1 MKKLFII
8 LQSTFICLAMILVGF
23 VFGNG
28 ATVNADSTESKVYAN
43 DFYTIAYEN
52 NEFKLLLNADLT
64 VYKNLKAED
73 LTALKDNLA
82 SVIYAAILDDLDF
95 TELAAATTATS
106 SNPLFGDVDMSLIG
120 SIIGGQL
127 TDVDKVDEALSGNK
141 YDVLIEYY
149 VDRYVDAYVEA
160 NVGASVEDTLVEV
173 QTQLTETIQK
183 TVEEVYKDVDGEDL
197 SEYAPLVDVASKV
210 ENIVTQVQENKQ
222 NDTQIN
228 VSLGDVKDIINIVND
243 KQVIVDVIN
252 EIQVKDEISDIIV
265 NSTPEEAVDFITNVE
280 MDTIIE
286 VYKNVEI
293 SKEEVKDII
302 TNVGTDN
309 LIDIVDKVGIDSI
322 KDLANAMDFTKE
334 ELKETITNSVADI
347 SVASIIKTIKFI
359 SVDGAK
365 VYEEGQFVAAGLGTI
380 VKKLPKLSEIATLS
394 DDKMNWSWN
403 IKASTILGD
412 VEFKLTVGFKGN
424 CSYIRKLA
432 QELADVID
440 VKVENGVYF
449 VEINS
454 PEKLSNILLRLTNTG
469 ALSDDVKHALFAN
482 LFGTVDNLYQNITD
496 KTLAEYIEV
505 LKQVDYKVVVANLYN
520 AEKLNSVFGTDKFTD
535 EKLDAFVD
543 EVCGLISKAA
553 AYDYDDVK
561 ALVGKYVDISKLDDT
576 AVETLVNKASTV
588 LKEIDA
594 LSIDSALIREF
605 IDPNSK
611 YTNEN
616 VYDYLDKL
624 ENYEGYYN
632 KALELVE
639 KLYNKVPD
647 RYKDNT
653 VLDFYQGNGKFNY
666 TGTVNLELEKVL
678 TTINKNYG
686 QKVYDALSILFDTL
700 PEKLNVSITLN
711 IKNVYSVTYHV
722 GNEII
727 EGMLPAG
734 ADVAFFANRTEIDG
748 NAITKWVDK
757 DGTEYTTMPNYDVE
771 LYACAEYVA
780 SIESGVN
787 KKYDGKPF
795 TLKVNIEPAA
805 PYTYQW
811 YKNGVAVYGA
821 TKETLDVIN
830 VADSGTYYC
839 VVTLG
844 NTVYTTNSVEVVI
857 ERGFID
863 LRDAVWAYPHPFDY
877 TGQQYEVK
885 LVGTLANVT
894 VSYIG
899 NKATN
904 AGKYIAQA
912 VFTYDEANYVLSEKI
927 VTLSW
932 EIRKAKIY
940 VEGLEWNY
948 VNPFTYDE
956 ASHEVKLT
964 NVPANLTV
972 AYEGNVATNAGKYTA
987 KAVVS
992 CADANYELIG
1002 GTSELTWE
1010 IAKGK
1015 IDVSGLSWK
1024 YSKGFTYNGAEFG
1037 VELNGTVKGATPK
1050 YENNKATKAG
1060 KYVAKVTF
1068 EYDQANYELTG
1079 EVEDLT
1085 WEIRKAKI
1093 DVTKVEWNY
1102 SGAFTEDG
1110 TEKQV
1115 SLKADSIPAGVTV
1128 AYENNKATAAGK
1140 YVAVAKFALNDT
1152 DNYELVGTDAKLSWE
1167 IKAKTVDPEPHK
1179 HVFVDGVCE
1188 CGEKDPNYV
1197 EPEVGK
1203 KEFEVKD
1210 ENGKVVVTI
1219 TSQDGVVAAEV
1230 SLKELNAK
1238 DYDLDLEALFG
1249 EDKVAKLLAVYDIEF
1264 LDENGKPL
1272 ELTGEFTVKLL
1283 LSEEHKDLEGLT
1295 VVHIAE
1301 DGTTTEHTA
1310 KVEGEYITFSTTHFS
1325 VYSLVQVK
1333 DAPSNAW
1340 VIWLVIILLIAIVVP
1355 VVFIVIKKK
1364 NK

>member
-1 MKKLFII
+1 
-8 LQSTFICLAMILVGF
+8 
-23 VFGNG
+23 
-28 ATVNADSTESKVYAN
+28 
-43 DFYTIAYEN
+43 
-52 NEFKLLLNADLT
+52 
-64 VYKNLKAED
+64 
-73 LTALKDNLA
+73 
-82 SVIYAAILDDLDF
+82 
-95 TELAAATTATS
+95 
-106 SNPLFGDVDMSLIG
+106 
-120 SIIGGQL
+120 
-127 TDVDKVDEALSGNK
+127 
-141 YDVLIEYY
+141 
-149 VDRYVDAYVEA
+149 
-160 NVGASVEDTLVEV
+160 
-173 QTQLTETIQK
+173 
-183 TVEEVYKDVDGEDL
+183 
-197 SEYAPLVDVASKV
+197 
-210 ENIVTQVQENKQ
+210 
-222 NDTQIN
+222 
-228 VSLGDVKDIINIVND
+228 
-243 KQVIVDVIN
+243 
-252 EIQVKDEISDIIV
+252 
-265 NSTPEEAVDFITNVE
+265 
-280 MDTIIE
+280 
-286 VYKNVEI
+286 
-293 SKEEVKDII
+293 
-302 TNVGTDN
+302 
-309 LIDIVDKVGIDSI
+309 
-322 KDLANAMDFTKE
+322 
-334 ELKETITNSVADI
+334 
-347 SVASIIKTIKFI
+347 
-359 SVDGAK
+359 
-365 VYEEGQFVAAGLGTI
+365 
-380 VKKLPKLSEIATLS
+380 
-394 DDKMNWSWN
+394 
-403 IKASTILGD
+403 
-412 VEFKLTVGFKGN
+412 
-424 CSYIRKLA
+424 
-432 QELADVID
+432 
-440 VKVENGVYF
+440 
-449 VEINS
+449 
-454 PEKLSNILLRLTNTG
+454 
-469 ALSDDVKHALFAN
+469 
-482 LFGTVDNLYQNITD
+482 
-496 KTLAEYIEV
+496 
-505 LKQVDYKVVVANLYN
+505 
-520 AEKLNSVFGTDKFTD
+520 
-535 EKLDAFVD
+535 
-543 EVCGLISKAA
+543 
-553 AYDYDDVK
+553 
-561 ALVGKYVDISKLDDT
+561 
-576 AVETLVNKASTV
+576 
-588 LKEIDA
+588 
-594 LSIDSALIREF
+594 
-605 IDPNSK
+605 
-611 YTNEN
+611 
-616 VYDYLDKL
+616 
-624 ENYEGYYN
+624 
-632 KALELVE
+632 
-639 KLYNKVPD
+639 
-647 RYKDNT
+647 
-653 VLDFYQGNGKFNY
+653 
-666 TGTVNLELEKVL
+666 
-678 TTINKNYG
+678 
-686 QKVYDALSILFDTL
+686 
-700 PEKLNVSITLN
+700 
-711 IKNVYSVTYHV
+711 
-722 GNEII
+722 
-727 EGMLPAG
+727 
-734 ADVAFFANRTEIDG
+734 
-748 NAITKWVDK
+748 
-757 DGTEYTTMPNYDVE
+757 MPNYDVE

-811 YKNGVAVYGA
+811 YKNGVAVDGA

-857 ERGFID
+857 EKGFID

-1115 SLKADSIPAGVTV
+1115 SLKADSIPVGVTV

-1219 TSQDGVVAAEV
+1219 TSKDGVVATEV

-1249 EDKVAKLLAVYDIEF
+1249 EDKAAKLLAVYDIEF

>member
-482 LFGTVDNLYQNITD
+482 LYQ
-496 KTLAEYIEV
+496 V
-505 LKQVDYKVVVANLYN
+505 
-520 AEKLNSVFGTDKFTD
+520 
-535 EKLDAFVD
+535 
-543 EVCGLISKAA
+543 
-553 AYDYDDVK
+553 
-561 ALVGKYVDISKLDDT
+561 
-576 AVETLVNKASTV
+576 
-588 LKEIDA
+588 
-594 LSIDSALIREF
+594 
-605 IDPNSK
+605 
-611 YTNEN
+611 
-616 VYDYLDKL
+616 
-624 ENYEGYYN
+624 
-632 KALELVE
+632 
-639 KLYNKVPD
+639 
-647 RYKDNT
+647 
-653 VLDFYQGNGKFNY
+653 
-666 TGTVNLELEKVL
+666 
-678 TTINKNYG
+678 
-686 QKVYDALSILFDTL
+686 
-700 PEKLNVSITLN
+700 
-711 IKNVYSVTYHV
+711 
-722 GNEII
+722 
-727 EGMLPAG
+727 
-734 ADVAFFANRTEIDG
+734 
-748 NAITKWVDK
+748 
-757 DGTEYTTMPNYDVE
+757 
-771 LYACAEYVA
+771 
-780 SIESGVN
+780 
-787 KKYDGKPF
+787 
-795 TLKVNIEPAA
+795 
-805 PYTYQW
+805 
-811 YKNGVAVYGA
+811 
-821 TKETLDVIN
+821 
-830 VADSGTYYC
+830 
-839 VVTLG
+839 
-844 NTVYTTNSVEVVI
+844 
-857 ERGFID
+857 
-863 LRDAVWAYPHPFDY
+863 
-877 TGQQYEVK
+877 
-885 LVGTLANVT
+885 
-894 VSYIG
+894 
-899 NKATN
+899 
-904 AGKYIAQA
+904 
-912 VFTYDEANYVLSEKI
+912 
-927 VTLSW
+927 
-932 EIRKAKIY
+932 
-940 VEGLEWNY
+940 
-948 VNPFTYDE
+948 
-956 ASHEVKLT
+956 
-964 NVPANLTV
+964 
-972 AYEGNVATNAGKYTA
+972 
-987 KAVVS
+987 
-992 CADANYELIG
+992 
-1002 GTSELTWE
+1002 
-1010 IAKGK
+1010 
-1015 IDVSGLSWK
+1015 
-1024 YSKGFTYNGAEFG
+1024 
-1037 VELNGTVKGATPK
+1037 
-1050 YENNKATKAG
+1050 
-1060 KYVAKVTF
+1060 
-1068 EYDQANYELTG
+1068 
-1079 EVEDLT
+1079 
-1085 WEIRKAKI
+1085 
-1093 DVTKVEWNY
+1093 
-1102 SGAFTEDG
+1102 
-1110 TEKQV
+1110 
-1115 SLKADSIPAGVTV
+1115 
-1128 AYENNKATAAGK
+1128 
-1140 YVAVAKFALNDT
+1140 
-1152 DNYELVGTDAKLSWE
+1152 
-1167 IKAKTVDPEPHK
+1167 
-1179 HVFVDGVCE
+1179 
-1188 CGEKDPNYV
+1188 
-1197 EPEVGK
+1197 
-1203 KEFEVKD
+1203 
-1210 ENGKVVVTI
+1210 
-1219 TSQDGVVAAEV
+1219 
-1230 SLKELNAK
+1230 
-1238 DYDLDLEALFG
+1238 
-1249 EDKVAKLLAVYDIEF
+1249 
-1264 LDENGKPL
+1264 
-1272 ELTGEFTVKLL
+1272 
-1283 LSEEHKDLEGLT
+1283 
-1295 VVHIAE
+1295 
-1301 DGTTTEHTA
+1301 
-1310 KVEGEYITFSTTHFS
+1310 
-1325 VYSLVQVK
+1325 
-1333 DAPSNAW
+1333 
-1340 VIWLVIILLIAIVVP
+1340 
-1355 VVFIVIKKK
+1355 
-1364 NK
+1364 

>member
-1 MKKLFII
+1 
-8 LQSTFICLAMILVGF
+8 
-23 VFGNG
+23 
-28 ATVNADSTESKVYAN
+28 
-43 DFYTIAYEN
+43 
-52 NEFKLLLNADLT
+52 
-64 VYKNLKAED
+64 
-73 LTALKDNLA
+73 
-82 SVIYAAILDDLDF
+82 
-95 TELAAATTATS
+95 
-106 SNPLFGDVDMSLIG
+106 MSLIG

-160 NVGASVEDTLVEV
+160 NDGASVEDTLVEV

-469 ALSDDVKHALFAN
+469 SLSDDVKHALFAN

-496 KTLAEYIEV
+496 KTLAEYIEI

-561 ALVGKYVDISKLDDT
+561 ALVGKYVDISDLDNT
-576 AVETLVNKASTV
+576 AVEKLVNKTSEL

-811 YKNGVAVYGA
+811 YKNGVAVDGA

-844 NTVYTTNSVEVVI
+844 NTVYTTN
-857 ERGFID
+857 
-863 LRDAVWAYPHPFDY
+863 L
-877 TGQQYEVK
+877 T
-885 LVGTLANVT
+885 
-894 VSYIG
+894 SY
-899 NKATN
+899 
-904 AGKYIAQA
+904 
-912 VFTYDEANYVLSEKI
+912 
-927 VTLSW
+927 
-932 EIRKAKIY
+932 
-940 VEGLEWNY
+940 
-948 VNPFTYDE
+948 
-956 ASHEVKLT
+956 
-964 NVPANLTV
+964 
-972 AYEGNVATNAGKYTA
+972 
-987 KAVVS
+987 
-992 CADANYELIG
+992 C
-1002 GTSELTWE
+1002 
-1010 IAKGK
+1010 
-1015 IDVSGLSWK
+1015 
-1024 YSKGFTYNGAEFG
+1024 
-1037 VELNGTVKGATPK
+1037 
-1050 YENNKATKAG
+1050 
-1060 KYVAKVTF
+1060 
-1068 EYDQANYELTG
+1068 
-1079 EVEDLT
+1079 
-1085 WEIRKAKI
+1085 
-1093 DVTKVEWNY
+1093 
-1102 SGAFTEDG
+1102 
-1110 TEKQV
+1110 
-1115 SLKADSIPAGVTV
+1115 
-1128 AYENNKATAAGK
+1128 
-1140 YVAVAKFALNDT
+1140 
-1152 DNYELVGTDAKLSWE
+1152 
-1167 IKAKTVDPEPHK
+1167 
-1179 HVFVDGVCE
+1179 C
-1188 CGEKDPNYV
+1188 
-1197 EPEVGK
+1197 
-1203 KEFEVKD
+1203 
-1210 ENGKVVVTI
+1210 
-1219 TSQDGVVAAEV
+1219 
-1230 SLKELNAK
+1230 
-1238 DYDLDLEALFG
+1238 
-1249 EDKVAKLLAVYDIEF
+1249 
-1264 LDENGKPL
+1264 
-1272 ELTGEFTVKLL
+1272 
-1283 LSEEHKDLEGLT
+1283 
-1295 VVHIAE
+1295 
-1301 DGTTTEHTA
+1301 
-1310 KVEGEYITFSTTHFS
+1310 
-1325 VYSLVQVK
+1325 
-1333 DAPSNAW
+1333 
-1340 VIWLVIILLIAIVVP
+1340 P
-1355 VVFIVIKKK
+1355 V
-1364 NK
+1364 